1 MSLPA
6 PPGQPDCCHRHDCH
20 AHDPLGPALA
30 WFAVALPRAEAATN
44 AADLIELESFF
55 IDLLALGKRLDL
67 THLTAF
73 TARTDTTDTLTEFAQ
88 LARLAPDDLSYV
100 STAAL

>member
-1 MSLPA
+1 MKKIT
-6 PPGQPDCCHRHDCH
+6 GI
-20 AHDPLGPALA
+20 
-30 WFAVALPRAEAATN
+30 AATN

-55 IDLLALGKRLDL
+55 IDLLALGKRLDW

-88 LARLAPDDLSYV
+88 LARQLPVNRDAGP
-100 STAAL
+100 A